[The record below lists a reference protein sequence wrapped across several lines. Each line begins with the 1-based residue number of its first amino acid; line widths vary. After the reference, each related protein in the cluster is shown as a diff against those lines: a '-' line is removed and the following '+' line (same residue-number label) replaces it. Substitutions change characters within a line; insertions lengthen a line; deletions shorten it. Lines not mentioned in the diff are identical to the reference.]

1 MFSALE
7 MEKSLMR
14 RSSRWLI
21 SFLLVLVGLGLP
33 PHLTCAEESSAGGT
47 FAITDGQFLLNGK
60 PFLYRAGEIHPARV
74 PKAYWRHRLQMLKA
88 MGLNAVGIYLFW
100 NQIEPT
106 PGRFNWTD
114 QADYPEFCR
123 IAKEEGM
130 WVILRPGPYVCAE
143 WDMGGHPWWL
153 VKDPPKEVRSR
164 DPKYFQPALRYL
176 EEVCRI
182 LAPYQITRG
191 GPIILYQVENEYS
204 KSDQDYLS
212 ALKQVALDHGITVPL
227 IACNPPGEG
236 GRRFKMN
243 YRDDLFQ
250 TANFGRGGAEAS
262 IAILKQFKKE
272 GPYANGEYY
281 PGWFDSWGRGHIS
294 GSPKVYIKDLTW
306 MLNNQISFSIY
317 MAHGGTNFGLWASG
331 GTAPIRP
338 LTTSYDYDAPV
349 SESGQ
354 VTEKFTLT
362 RDAIS
367 TFLAG
372 RETLPP
378 IPAPIPTIAVDSV
391 FFTEAHP
398 VSEPV
403 DQAIVDATPRNM
415 EAYDQ
420 GYGAM
425 LYRTELPPGPAAE
438 LAVKDIGDFAWVLLD
453 GKRIGHFDR
462 RYGIFSIPLPEVKA
476 KAVLDIFVMAM
487 GRGNSGKVELKGL
500 FAPVT
505 RGGSELKSWQIHRLP
520 LDSDMLAGLPFRPG
534 PVTGPA
540 FHRASFTVSSVGDTF
555 LDFRKL
561 GMGVMWVNGHCLG
574 RYWNIGPQQTLFCPG
589 AWLKPGVN
597 EVVILECLDIPR
609 PEISGLAQPILSEL
623 HNERDFTP
631 APPAP
636 VPVPAP
642 TH

>member
-1 MFSALE
+1 MVLRGLLSGILLNFIAVGMPTPVGCAE
-7 MEKSLMR
+7 
-14 RSSRWLI
+14 RSSSGG
-21 SFLLVLVGLGLP
+21 SF
-33 PHLTCAEESSAGGT
+33 T
-47 FAITDGQFLLNGK
+47 ITDGQFLLNGK
-60 PFLYRAGEIHPARV
+60 PFAYRAGEIHPARV

-100 NQIEPT
+100 NQIEPA
-106 PGRFNWTD
+106 PGRFDWTD

-123 IAKEEGM
+123 IAQDEGM

-153 VKDPPKEVRSR
+153 ARDPPKEVRSR

-176 EEVCRI
+176 EEVCRVM
-182 LAPYQITRG
+182 APYQITWG

-204 KSDQDYLS
+204 KSDQEYLS

-227 IACNPPGEG
+227 IACNPPGDA
-236 GRRFKMN
+236 GRRFKLN

-250 TANFGRGGAEAS
+250 TANFGRGGAEGS
-262 IAILKQFKKE
+262 IALLKQFKKE

-281 PGWFDSWGRGHIS
+281 PGWFDSWGRNHIS

-306 MLNNQISFSIY
+306 MLEHRISFSIY

-331 GTAPIRP
+331 GPAPIRP

-362 RDAIS
+362 RDAIT

-378 IPAPIPTIAVDSV
+378 IPAPIPTIAVAPV
-391 FFTEAHP
+391 TFTEVHS
-398 VSEPV
+398 VTEPV
-403 DQAIVDATPRNM
+403 DPAIVDETPRNM

-425 LYRTELPPGPAAE
+425 LYRTELDPGPAGE
-438 LAVKDIGDFAWVLLD
+438 LAVHAVGDFAWVLLN
-453 GKRIGHFDR
+453 GTGIGHFDR
-462 RYGIFSIPLPEVKA
+462 RYDRFSIPLPALKT
-476 KAVLDIFVMAM
+476 KAVLDIFVLPM

-505 RGGSELKSWQIHRLP
+505 RSGAELKGWKIHRLP
-520 LDSDMLAGLPFRPG
+520 LDTAMLTQLPYRSG
-534 PVTGPA
+534 PVSGPA
-540 FHRASFTVSSVGDTF
+540 FHRASFTVPTIGDTF

-561 GMGVMWVNGHCLG
+561 GMGVMWVNGRCLG

-589 AWLKPGVN
+589 AWLKPGAN
-597 EVVILECLDIPR
+597 EVVILECLDIHR
-609 PEISGLAQPILSEL
+609 PEIVGLPQPILAEL
-623 HNERDFTP
+623 HNELDFTS
-631 APPAP
+631 APPVSAK
-636 VPVPAP
+636 
-642 TH
+642 